1 MSFKIDEDWVYLK
14 CNEIRN
20 RVKELLNGIKLSSN
34 PIYDG
39 FYIKTKVKTFI
50 EVIKKLF
57 DCGEIPKE
65 KMEYV
70 CLACISIDSV
80 SKVGGKYYPQLYLEQ
95 CKYKVKK
102 REMKSFIDYEIDL
115 DSDYDS
121 D

>member
-1 MSFKIDEDWVYLK
+1 MGSD
-14 CNEIRN
+14 
-20 RVKELLNGIKLSSN
+20 

-39 FYIKTKVKTFI
+39 CYIKTKVKTSS
-50 EVIKKLF
+50 EVIKTMF
-57 DCGEIPKE
+57 DGEEISKE
-65 KMEYV
+65 RMEYV

-80 SKVGGKYYPQLYLEQ
+80 LKIGGKYYPQVYLEQ

-102 REMKSFIDYEIDL
+102 REVKNFTDYEIDL